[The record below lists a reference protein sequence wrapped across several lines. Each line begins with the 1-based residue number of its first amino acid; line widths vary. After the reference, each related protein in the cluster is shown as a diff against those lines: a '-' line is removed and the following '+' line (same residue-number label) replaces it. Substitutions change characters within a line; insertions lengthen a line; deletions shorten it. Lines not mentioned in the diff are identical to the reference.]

1 MRLTPPAP
9 KTFVISLLLAALALL
24 QQLGLR
30 LPIPEFGRF
39 LRPSQWL
46 SREISSREFRRAV

>member
-30 LPIPEFGRF
+30 LPIPEFWTLLAAF
-39 LRPSQWL
+39 
-46 SREISSREFRRAV
+46 AVVVAGNLIKGI